1 MTDETNMPNYL
12 DVASFNRKLGA
23 FKRNEAKRVETVTEL
38 AMSALYHASRKQS
51 QPATDLSNALGQRS
65 DDGKSLVQWFTF
77 FGPLTWGKGKKGDM
91 RFVYKKDWDMSDFDL
106 ESAATVSPFGFVASR
121 APTTKGADKLFAELK
136 RWSENKARKDSD
148 VPKFTDDGAELA
160 QALVKVI
167 ANDSHLAALVAK
179 AG

>member
-1 MTDETNMPNYL
+1 MSDSNATFL
-12 DVASFNRKLGA
+12 DVATFNRKLGA
-23 FKRNEAKRVETVTEL
+23 LKRNEANRVKIVTEL

-65 DDGKSLVQWFTF
+65 DDGKSLVKWFSH

-91 RFVYKKDWDMSDFDL
+91 RFVYTKGWDLSHFDI
-106 ESAATVSPFGFVASR
+106 EGAETVSPFGFSPDR

-160 QALVKVI
+160 AALVKVV
-167 ANDSHLAALVAK
+167 ASDPHLAALVAK
-179 AG
+179 AS